1 VRHGEPTRRLLFG
14 VPRRIH
20 SVVREIPGS
29 DFSLSA
35 AEPLMMIFGVFAL
48 LAIISGAAFVFV
60 ALASLLFGERTLP
73 GADLVP
79 DGGVDFES
87 DEPVHKFEMRGTFV
101 ITLIFLGAFVAI
113 YIANWYFLSRLWSI
127 GP

>member
-1 VRHGEPTRRLLFG
+1 MYMGLLYS

-48 LAIISGAAFVFV
+48 LAIVSGAAFLVV
-60 ALASLLFGERTLP
+60 ALASLLLGERKVP

-101 ITLIFLGAFVAI
+101 ITLIFLAAFLAV
-113 YIANWYFLSRLWSI
+113 YIANWYFLSRLWEI